1 MGYKSQYSYL
11 TSQIVDVL
19 GYPSRQFEDEYDYW
33 LGQYLG
39 DATDRGEFYS
49 DPDYAR
55 YMTELAVFTKY
66 VQVEP
71 QLEFKGRDPGY
82 APRDVVH
89 DPPKVRAATRT
100 VVTAEESPV
109 AEAATQTVAP
119 ATNPFARAFQGM
131 STGAPATTS
140 QTVPQSLR
148 ALFRPVLKAATG
160 PAAAPISLAATTT
173 KKPQTEMIANSR
185 EMSIAPAA
193 KTATG
198 PAVAPATLAAT
209 ATNKPQTEMVA
220 NLREMSIAP
229 AASVDHMKE
238 DAAVNPIAVNAV
250 TGPPTLAKAKEINLE
265 EAAALAPLPLTA
277 HEELENTRS
286 WNVNAGA
293 IAPALSP
300 ELVASIREAPI
311 PKVFQTVRSQ
321 PLYTDRV
328 ATPPALSPK
337 ELNNIREAVIS
348 MGFQPGISQGTAI
361 ATSTRF
367 DPLQE
372 LHNRF
377 RGMLTR
383 MGFQPVSDRIANT
396 PAGSTEPVTRPPE
409 QVQATSLARG
419 ASGPA
424 SLPTA
429 LNKVE
434 EETQATS
441 VVPGASKPTSTSLPI
456 VEPATQ
462 TQTVLGKRKRD
473 VESRPS
479 GSPPRKI
486 RRLPL

>member
-1 MGYKSQYSYL
+1 
-11 TSQIVDVL
+11 
-19 GYPSRQFEDEYDYW
+19 

-71 QLEFKGRDPGY
+71 QLEFKGRNPGY
-82 APRDVVH
+82 APRDEVQ

-109 AEAATQTVAP
+109 VAAATQTVAP

-250 TGPPTLAKAKEINLE
+250 TGPPTPAKAKEINLE
-265 EAAALAPLPLTA
+265 EAAAIASLPLTA
-277 HEELENTRS
+277 HEELENTPS

-293 IAPALSP
+293 ALSP
-300 ELVASIREAPI
+300 ELVASIREAPAT
-311 PKVFQTVRSQ
+311 KVFQTVRSQ
-321 PLYTDRV
+321 PFNTDRV
-328 ATPPALSPK
+328 ATPLALSPK
-337 ELNNIREAVIS
+337 ELNNIRGAVIS
-348 MGFQPGISQGTAI
+348 MGFQPGTSQGTAI
-361 ATSTRF
+361 ATTTRF

-372 LHNRF
+372 LYVRF

-383 MGFQPVSDRIANT
+383 MGFQPVSDGVVNT
-396 PAGSTEPVTRPPE
+396 PAGSTELAMKPQE
-409 QVQATSLARG
+409 QVQATSLAWD

-429 LNKVE
+429 LNNAE
-434 EETQATS
+434 EETQTTS
-441 VVPGASKPTSTSLPI
+441 VVPGASNPISTSSPI

-462 TQTVLGKRKRD
+462 PQTVLGKR
-473 VESRPS
+473 S
-479 GSPPRKI
+479 GMWSYGLQDRRHERSGACHCELASASPPYKG
-486 RRLPL
+486 RRMQAEGSLLRG

>member
-11 TSQIVDVL
+11 RHQIVNVL
-19 GYPSRQFEDEYDYW
+19 GYPSKQFEEVYDDW
-33 LGQYLG
+33 LGEYLG
-39 DATDRGEFYS
+39 DETDRGTFYR
-49 DPDYAR
+49 DPDCAR
-55 YMTELAVFTKY
+55 YKTELAVFTKY
-66 VQVEP
+66 VQAEP

-82 APRDVVH
+82 APRDEVQ

-109 AEAATQTVAP
+109 AAAATQTVAP
-119 ATNPFARAFQGM
+119 AKNPFARMLQGK

-148 ALFRPVLKAATG
+148 ALFRPVPKAATG
-160 PAAAPISLAATTT
+160 SAAAPIDLAATTT
-173 KKPQTEMIANSR
+173 KKPETEMVANSR

-198 PAVAPATLAAT
+198 PAVAPVALPAT

-220 NLREMSIAP
+220 NSREMSIAP
-229 AASVDHMKE
+229 AASVGHMKK

-250 TGPPTLAKAKEINLE
+250 TGPPTPAKAKEINLE

-300 ELVASIREAPI
+300 ELVASIRGAPVA
-311 PKVFQTVRSQ
+311 KVFQTVRSQ
-321 PLYTDRV
+321 PFNTGRV
-328 ATPPALSPK
+328 ATPLALSLK

-361 ATSTRF
+361 ATTARF

-383 MGFQPVSDRIANT
+383 TGFQPVSDGIANT
-396 PAGSTEPVTRPPE
+396 PAGSTEPTTRPQE
-409 QVQATSLARG
+409 QVQATSLAWD
-419 ASGPA
+419 ASGSA

-429 LNKVE
+429 LNKAE

-441 VVPGASKPTSTSLPI
+441 VVPGASNPISASSPI

-462 TQTVLGKRKRD
+462 PQTVLGKRKRD
-473 VESRPS
+473 VELRTS